1 MRVSEPLETKIA
13 AALDAAGIEYL
24 TDYEGKSP
32 ANLDF
37 YLPDYDLYLEIKG
50 GALRPDF
57 RANGATSQCY
67 RHPRSQIGCVRD
79 VSFGEHLVLP
89 RAG

>member
-50 GALRPDF
+50 GHSDRISGQMA
-57 RANGATSQCY
+57 
-67 RHPRSQIGCVRD
+67 RHHNVIAIQGVKSVAF
-79 VSFGEHLVLP
+79 VTYLLENT
-89 RAG
+89 